1 MLGAALAVFL
11 AVIWQSHDRVVGTLQ
26 AGAPELRE
34 DSRFN
39 RDAVSIASN
48 YDIGLD
54 WLSVVFEVDKAPSE
68 VACEDVALGQ
78 YQDRFVWAMQGV
90 PGVLSVASFSH
101 HHASV
106 QRGLAT
112 KATRRWRRCPS
123 TR

>member
-1 MLGAALAVFL
+1 MTASSA
-11 AVIWQSHDRVVGTLQ
+11 RCRR
-26 AGAPELRE
+26 APELARE

-68 VACEDVALGQ
+68 VALRDVALGQ
-78 YQDRFVWAMQGV
+78 YQDRFVWAMGC
-90 PGVLSVASFSH
+90 PASSRSRPFH

-106 QRGLAT
+106 QRGLQRRRPKMAAVPIDPMNYAALAT
-112 KATRRWRRCPS
+112 EVARTPG
-123 TR
+123 